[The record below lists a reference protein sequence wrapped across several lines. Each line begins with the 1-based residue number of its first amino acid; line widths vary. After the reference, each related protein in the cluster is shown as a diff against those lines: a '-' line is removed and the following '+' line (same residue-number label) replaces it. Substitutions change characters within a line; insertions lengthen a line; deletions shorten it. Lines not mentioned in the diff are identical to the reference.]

1 MIVVAKVIDDDVST
15 AIRNRVHPDP
25 DYNEMAERLDEAGL
39 SVVRHSRRWFTVR
52 KEDTDIVEV
61 YINRYTALNGIDTDL
76 IAQEV
81 GRLLARK
88 RKFAE
93 SHQNS
98 WDARWNKKKR

>member
-1 MIVVAKVIDDDVST
+1 MVEAINDDVST
-15 AIRNRVHPDP
+15 AIRNRVQSDP
-25 DYNEMAERLDEAGL
+25 DYNEMAEQLGEAGL
-39 SVVRHSRRWFTVR
+39 SVVRHSRRWFTIR

-76 IAQEV
+76 IAREV

-88 RKFAE
+88 RRFAE

-98 WDARWNKKKR
+98 WDTRWNKQKR

>member
-1 MIVVAKVIDDDVST
+1 MAGVINDDVST
-15 AIRNRVHPDP
+15 AIRNRVQSDN
-25 DYNEMAERLDEAGL
+25 DYNEMAERLGEVGL

-76 IAQEV
+76 IAEEV
-81 GRLLARK
+81 GKLLAK
-88 RKFAE
+88 KKKFAE

>member
-1 MIVVAKVIDDDVST
+1 MNESKVINDDVST
-15 AIRNRVHPDP
+15 AIRNRVQPDP
-25 DYNEMAERLDEAGL
+25 DYNEMAERLDEIGL
-39 SVVRHSRRWFTVR
+39 SVVRHSRRWFTIR

-76 IAQEV
+76 ITEEV
-81 GRLLARK
+81 GKLLARK

-98 WDARWNKKKR
+98 WDARWSKQKR

>member
-1 MIVVAKVIDDDVST
+1 MEAINDDVST
-15 AIRNRVHPDP
+15 AIRNRVQSDP
-25 DYNEMAERLDEAGL
+25 DYNEMAGRLGEAGL
-39 SVVRHSRRWFTVR
+39 SVVRHSRRWFTIR

-76 IAQEV
+76 IAREV

-88 RKFAE
+88 RRFAE

-98 WDARWNKKKR
+98 WDTRWNKQKR

>member
-1 MIVVAKVIDDDVST
+1 MAEVINDDAST
-15 AIRNRVHPDP
+15 AVRNRVQPDA
-25 DYNEMAERLDEAGL
+25 DYDQMADQLSEIGL
-39 SVVRHSRRWFTVR
+39 SVVRHSRRWFTIR

-81 GRLLARK
+81 GKLLARK
-88 RKFAE
+88 RKFVE

>member
-1 MIVVAKVIDDDVST
+1 MAEVINDDVST
-15 AIRNRVHPDP
+15 AIRNRVQPDA
-25 DYNEMAERLDEAGL
+25 DYDKMADRLDEAGL
-39 SVVRHSRRWFTVR
+39 SVVRHSRRWFTIR
-52 KEDTDIVEV
+52 KDDTDIVEV
-61 YINRYTALNGIDTDL
+61 YVNRYTALNGVDTDL

-81 GRLLARK
+81 GKLLARK